1 MKEEEKENNS
11 FFRFFFRKFKAFG
24 GIYMNSVAII
34 GNMGKE
40 PELRYTQGGSAI
52 CDISLAVNEI
62 TKNGDGE
69 KKEKVS
75 WFSVRVLGRTA
86 EAVAN
91 YTKKGSKVGII
102 GKLTQDSWEKD
113 GKKHSIIRIIARE
126 VDFLSP
132 RQAGDSEDF
141 KYNPEDASQEGYP
154 F

>member
-1 MKEEEKENNS
+1 
-11 FFRFFFRKFKAFG
+11 
-24 GIYMNSVAII
+24 MNTVAIV

-40 PELRYTQGGSAI
+40 PDLRYTPSGNAI
-52 CDISLAVNEI
+52 CDISLAVNEV

-69 KKEKVS
+69 KKEKTS
-75 WFSVRVLGRTA
+75 WFSVRVLGKTA
-86 EAVAN
+86 EAVAT
-91 YTKKGSKVGII
+91 YTKKGSKIGIV

-132 RQAGDSEDF
+132 RQAEESEL
-141 KYNPEDASQEGYP
+141 KYNNDQDEP